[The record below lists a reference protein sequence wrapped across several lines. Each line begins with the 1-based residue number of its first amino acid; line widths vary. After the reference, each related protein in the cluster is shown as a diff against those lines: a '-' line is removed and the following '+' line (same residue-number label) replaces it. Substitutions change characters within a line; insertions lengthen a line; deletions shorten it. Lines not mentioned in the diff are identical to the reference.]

1 MTRTEDV
8 LRLEEIADEIYDK
21 LYETGGIEMT
31 DKEFFERLF
40 MEYLR
45 AKTKPEDYF
54 DEDDDESELDSFFDM
69 VFRIG
74 WMVILLLLWI
84 LL

>member
-1 MTRTEDV
+1 MT
-8 LRLEEIADEIYDK
+8 DK
-21 LYETGGIEMT
+21 EFNEMT

-40 MEYLR
+40 MEYIKE
-45 AKTKPEDYF
+45 KTKPEDYF
-54 DEDDDESELDSFFDM
+54 YNEDDDDSELDDFFDM

-74 WMVILLLLWI
+74 WIVILLLLWI